1 VIKLDR
7 HWQTIYRYDADAEAE
22 RRRKVLAEVNRRQER
37 ARSVRFAEATR
48 PAITLAPVW
57 RVAAVVTVAALNG
70 TITGLLAVVGLLMLA
85 CDRLREIVR

>member
-7 HWQTIYRYDADAEAE
+7 HWQTLYRYDADAEAE
-22 RRRKVLAEVNRRQER
+22 RRRKVLAEVNHRQER
-37 ARSVRFAEATR
+37 VRSAAATR

-57 RVAAVVTVAALNG
+57 RAAAVVSIAMING